1 MNNGKSQRRGAI
13 TPGISRA
20 FTLIELLVVIA
31 IIAVLAALLLPVL
44 SKAKESARSAGC
56 MNNVRQIGL
65 ASVTYSLDQ
74 NGHLPWFR
82 NWLYT
87 KPGDLTTG
95 RLYPYLKSKPVY
107 LCPTDKLTLSE
118 KSRPGLTLP
127 PNSPFGSVGRRDY
140 SYAMNCGICHATA
153 LSSFLEPPRTLLYM
167 EAELGSNDYSGQVG
181 PIMAPRAMSFRHNKR
196 GHLLMSDFHIERMI
210 QKDFDQVRRTK
221 RFWFPTDD
229 TRGPGGMSFGG
240 DLQ

>member
-107 LCPTDKLTLSE
+107 LCPTDKLALSE

-127 PNSPFGSVGRRDY
+127 PNSPFGSVGRKLYPD
-140 SYAMNCGICHATA
+140 SPPAATKLA
-153 LSSFLEPPRTLLYM
+153 RHWAEASLTILSFSQLANPSSVG
-167 EAELGSNDYSGQVG
+167 AEWISECPSAN
-181 PIMAPRAMSFRHNKR
+181 A
-196 GHLLMSDFHIERMI
+196 
-210 QKDFDQVRRTK
+210 
-221 RFWFPTDD
+221 
-229 TRGPGGMSFGG
+229 
-240 DLQ
+240 